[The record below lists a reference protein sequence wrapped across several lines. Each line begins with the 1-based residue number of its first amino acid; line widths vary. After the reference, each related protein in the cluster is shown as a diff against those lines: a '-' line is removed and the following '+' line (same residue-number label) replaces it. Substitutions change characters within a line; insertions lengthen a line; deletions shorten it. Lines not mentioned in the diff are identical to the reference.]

1 VSPTY
6 SWDDGRGASLDQA
19 FFEQRHLT
27 SRLKHLVLEAYVAK
41 FSYHMAQ
48 TLYYVDGFAGAGIYR
63 GLAGGPVE
71 PGSPVL
77 IAQLSERLRRERP
90 GFNLRCLNVEA
101 VPARFRQLEVATAHF
116 KPSIVEENFP
126 GRFTEY
132 IPDILER
139 IRDHP
144 TFFFMDPFGTKGI
157 SFQELRPIFNRR
169 DKTEILI
176 TLHTA
181 GIAKKAGHFR
191 WMEDDDPRR
200 RKTGAA
206 MVANLAKA
214 LDVPLDVLW
223 GWWALEPGALEE
235 RVVEHYL
242 HHLRAPHTGF
252 QFTKAFPVYYPRPD
266 APPGG
271 GDPICF
277 YLVFGT
283 QSKTGL
289 FVMND
294 CMVRALERFEDQ
306 EYSHT
311 LYPLFRQSLAQS
323 PRLAGLDGA
332 ILATFRDGPFTID
345 QVKERLMQ
353 DTLLL
358 VTGAEYRKAVL
369 RLKSAGHLQ
378 QLDRGPIVNDRT
390 RFRVSA

>member
-1 VSPTY
+1 VTSRGPRDGASDR
-6 SWDDGRGASLDQA
+6 SWDAS
-19 FFEQRHLT
+19 FFEERRAT
-27 SRLKHLVLEAYVAK
+27 SRLKHLVLGAYVEK
-41 FSYHMAQ
+41 LSYHMQ
-48 TLYYVDGFAGAGIYR
+48 HLLYYVDGFAGAGIYR
-63 GLAGGPVE
+63 ARLGGQLE

-77 IAQLSERLRRERP
+77 IAQLAERLHRQRP
-90 GFNLRCLNVEA
+90 GFSLRCINVEA
-101 VPARFRQLEVATAHF
+101 VPARFRQLEVATARF
-116 KPSIVEENFP
+116 KPSAVEANFA

-144 TFFFMDPFGTKGI
+144 TFFFIDPFGTKGI
-157 SFQELRPIFNRR
+157 AFDELRPVFNRL
-169 DKTEILI
+169 DKTEVLI

-191 WMEDDDPRR
+191 WLEDDDPRR

-206 MVANLAKA
+206 MVANLA
-214 LDVPLDVLW
+214 
-223 GWWALEPGALEE
+223 GALHISLETLWTWWVSDRDRFEE
-235 RVVEHYL
+235 RIVQHYL
-242 HHLRAPHTGF
+242 HRLRAPHTEL

-271 GDPICF
+271 GDPVCF

-294 CMVRALERFEDQ
+294 CMVRALDRFEDQ

-323 PRLAGLDGA
+323 PRLAELDA
-332 ILATFRDGPFTID
+332 TILATFRPAPFTID
-345 QVKERLMQ
+345 QLKERMMQ
-353 DTLLL
+353 NTLLL
-358 VTGAEYRKAVL
+358 ITGAEYRKAVL
-369 RLKSAGHLQ
+369 RLKRAG
-378 QLDRGPIVNDRT
+378 QLRQIDGGRVSNERT
-390 RFRVSA
+390 RFQVTA